1 MRIAIGG
8 IATESCTFSPLPTRL
23 EDFAVDRGD
32 DFLER
37 YPFLADMPVEAVPLL
52 KARALPGGSVAAEAY
67 AALKGEFLDLLRA
80 AAPLDG
86 VYLDLHGAMNVQ
98 GMDDAEGDWIAAVRE
113 AVGPGVLISASFDLH
128 GNISRRVAENL
139 DMLSAYRTAPH
150 VDTLET
156 RHKAFSILV
165 DCLERG
171 IRPLRAWVRIPVAL
185 PGEKTS
191 TEWEPGQS
199 VYAALPETDR
209 QPGVIDASILVGY
222 AWADEPRAAATVIVS
237 GTERDTLV
245 REAARLAGVYWAA
258 RRQFDFGVR
267 AGSIDDC
274 ITWALAAPESS
285 VFISDSGD
293 NPTAGGAGDVPLFL
307 KALVDRGVDSA
318 LVAGLADAPAVA
330 ACLASGVGAEVEV
343 ALGGK
348 LDGRT
353 SAPVPV
359 RARVLNIVE
368 SENTEV
374 LLGIGGVKAI
384 VSRRRRPYHFIRDM
398 QRVGAEP
405 LAHKIVVVK
414 IGYLEPDLKRH
425 APLNVLALSPGAV
438 DQDLVRLPYRRI
450 ERPIFPLDPDMA
462 WAPAPLVFPAT
473 SPTGG

>member
-1 MRIAIGG
+1 M
-8 IATESCTFSPLPTRL
+8 
-23 EDFAVDRGD
+23 DRGD
-32 DFLER
+32 AFLDR
-37 YPFLADMPVEAVPLL
+37 YPFLAEMNVEAVPLL
-52 KARALPGGSVAAEAY
+52 KARALPGGSVAQDAY
-67 AALKGEFLDLLRA
+67 AALKAEFLDRLRA

-98 GMDDAEGDWIAAVRE
+98 GMDDAEGDWIASVRE
-113 AVGPGVLISASFDLH
+113 VVGPAVLISASFDLH

-150 VDTLET
+150 VDTEET
-156 RHKAFSILV
+156 RRKAFSILV
-165 DCLERG
+165 DCLDRG
-171 IRPLRAWVRIPVAL
+171 IRPLRAWVRVPVAL

-191 TEWEPGQS
+191 TEWEPGRR
-199 VYAALPETDR
+199 VYAALPQTDR
-209 QPGVIDASILVGY
+209 ARGVIDASILVGY

-237 GTERDTLV
+237 GTDRDTLLG
-245 REAARLAGVYWAA
+245 EAARLARVYWEA
-258 RRQFDFGVR
+258 RRGFDFGVR

-274 ITWALAAPESS
+274 ITWALAAPQPS

-307 KALVDRGVDSA
+307 KALVERGVDSA

-330 ACLASGVGAEVEV
+330 ACQAAGVGAEIEV

-353 SAPVPV
+353 SAPLPV

-368 SENTEV
+368 SENTEA
-374 LLGIGGVKAI
+374 LLEIGGVKVI
-384 VSRRRRPYHFIRDM
+384 VSRRRRPYHFVRDM
-398 QRVGAEP
+398 ARVGVEP

-425 APLNVLALSPGAV
+425 APLNFLALSPGAV
-438 DQDLVRLPYRRI
+438 DQDLVRLPYQRI
-450 ERPIFPLDPDMA
+450 ERPIFPLDPDLA
-462 WAPAPLVFPAT
+462 WSPQPVLFP
-473 SPTGG
+473 SP

>member
-8 IATESCTFSPLPTRL
+8 IAIECCTFSPLPTL
-23 EDFAVDRGD
+23 LDDFAVDRGD
-32 DFLER
+32 GFAER
-37 YPFLADMPVEAVPLL
+37 YPFLADMNVDVVPLL
-52 KARALPGGSVAAEAY
+52 RARALPGGPVMADAY
-67 AALKGEFLDLLRA
+67 AALKGEFLDRLRA
-80 AAPLDG
+80 AGDLDG

-98 GMDDAEGDWIAAVRE
+98 GMDDAEGDWIAGVRQV
-113 AVGPGVLISASFDLH
+113 VGPDVLISASFDLH

-156 RHKAFSILV
+156 RAKAFSILV
-165 DCLERG
+165 DCLQRG
-171 IRPLRAWVRIPVAL
+171 IRPLRAWVGIPVAL

-191 TEWEPGQS
+191 TEWEPGRS

-209 QPGVIDASILVGY
+209 APGVIDASILVGY
-222 AWADEPRAAATVIVS
+222 AWADEPRSAATAIVT
-237 GTERDTLV
+237 GTDRDILV
-245 REAARLAGVYWAA
+245 REASRLAEVYWAA
-258 RRQFDFGVR
+258 RQGFDFGVR

-274 ITWALAAPESS
+274 ITWALASDAPS

-307 KALVDRGVDSA
+307 KALVDRDVASA
-318 LVAGLADAPAVA
+318 LVAGLADATAVD
-330 ACLASGVGAEVEV
+330 ACLAAGVGAELDL

-348 LDGRT
+348 LDPRT
-353 SAPVPV
+353 SAPVSV
-359 RARVLNIVE
+359 HARVLHIVAGD
-368 SENTEV
+368 NPEV
-374 LLGIGGVKAI
+374 LLEIGGVKAI

-398 QRVGAEP
+398 ARVGVTP

-425 APLNVLALSPGAV
+425 APLNYLALSPGAV

-450 ERPIFPLDPDMA
+450 TRPIFPLDPDMA
-462 WAPAPLVFPAT
+462 WSPSPVVF
-473 SPTGG
+473 GE

>member
-32 DFLER
+32 GFLER
-37 YPFLADMPVEAVPLL
+37 YPFLGEMNVEAVPLL
-52 KARALPGGSVAAEAY
+52 KARALPGGSVAADAY
-67 AALKGEFLDLLRA
+67 AALKAEFLDLLRGA
-80 AAPLDG
+80 GPVDG

-98 GMDDAEGDWIAAVRE
+98 GMDDAEGDWIASVRQV
-113 AVGPGVLISASFDLH
+113 VGPSVLISASFDLH

-165 DCLERG
+165 DCLDRG
-171 IRPLRAWVRIPVAL
+171 VRPLRAWVRIPVAL

-191 TEWEPGQS
+191 TEWEPGRS

-209 QPGVIDASILVGY
+209 APGVIDASILVGY
-222 AWADEPRAAATVIVS
+222 AWADEPRAAATTIVT
-237 GTERDTLV
+237 GTDRDTLV
-245 REAARLAGVYWAA
+245 AEAARLARVYWEA
-258 RRQFDFGVR
+258 RREFDFGVR
-267 AGSIDDC
+267 HGSIDDC
-274 ITWALAAPESS
+274 ITWALAAPAAS

-307 KALVDRGVDSA
+307 KALVDRGAESA
-318 LVAGLADAPAVA
+318 LVAGLADAPAVD
-330 ACLASGVGAEVEV
+330 ACLGAGVGAEVDV

-348 LDGRT
+348 LDPRT
-353 SAPVPV
+353 SEPVPV

-384 VSRRRRPYHFIRDM
+384 ISRRRRPYHFIRDM
-398 QRVGAEP
+398 QHVGAEP

-414 IGYLEPDLKRH
+414 IGYLEPDLKRN
-425 APLNVLALSPGAV
+425 APLNFLALSPGAV
-438 DQDLVRLPYRRI
+438 DQDLVRLPYQRI
-450 ERPIFPLDPDMA
+450 ARPIFPLDSEMA
-462 WAPAPLVFPAT
+462 WSPEPVVF
-473 SPTGG
+473 GG